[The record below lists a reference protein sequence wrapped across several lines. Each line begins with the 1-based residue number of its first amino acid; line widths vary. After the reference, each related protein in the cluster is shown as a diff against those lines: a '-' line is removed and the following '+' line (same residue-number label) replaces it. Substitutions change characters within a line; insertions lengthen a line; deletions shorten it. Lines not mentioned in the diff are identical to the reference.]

1 MNRNKY
7 SIHLQVAWLTL
18 VPMLVMTVSLEAFFL
33 HTRFSDLD
41 HGLLERG
48 KLIARQLASSSEY
61 GVFSNNQ
68 TFLQNIANGVL
79 QQPDVRGVAILNA
92 ASEPMIEAGEFTNS
106 FTNARVDATTA
117 VPGSITQTKLMRSR
131 EVKDSVNLLTPIRH
145 NHEGLWIYQ
154 PIIPAQVMVDEF
166 DTNPA
171 IQQVGAVIVEMSNVQ
186 TQKLKIQMLSF
197 AFIATVLFL
206 GCSLY
211 LAYLASRSITKPI
224 RNLSDAIETI
234 GKGNLETRVSLLT
247 HVSELDT
254 LSHGINDMAEKLQ
267 KERTFLQQRV
277 GEATQ
282 ALREKMEEAERTSHD
297 KSHFL
302 AVASHDLRQP
312 IHALGLYIAE
322 LRRKITGAEQLHL
335 VGQVEHSVDAISTLI
350 NALLDISKLDAGVV
364 VPQKQACDI
373 SALLERVT
381 TDFQM
386 LARIKNIRL
395 VVRPFHGY
403 AVSDPVLLER
413 ILMNLVSNA
422 LRYTH
427 PNGIVLIACRRRGNR
442 LRIEVRDNGIGISKA
457 DQANIFREFFQLMQP
472 QLDTQK
478 GLGLGLAIV
487 DRLVK
492 LLEHRIELRSAPNK
506 GSTFALELPAASAPI
521 AHFAIAGLPALPASE
536 QATESTSLA
545 GKRLLIVDDDAL
557 VLESTTAIL
566 NSWGCKVSAAAS
578 LEAVQK
584 LLVDGAAWDLIIS
597 DYQLGNDVT
606 GLDVIETVR
615 QHLNKVIPCILIS
628 GDTSPAVLKLA
639 SVAGHHLLHKPV
651 KPAKLRSLVLYLLE
665 EEEFNVRG

>member
-1 MNRNKY
+1 MNRKKY

-41 HGLLERG
+41 NGLLERG

-68 TFLQNIANGVL
+68 SFLQNIANGVL

-92 ASEPMIEAGEFTNS
+92 ASEPMIEAGGFTNS
-106 FTNARVDATTA
+106 STNARVDATTA
-117 VPGSITQTKLMRSR
+117 APGSTTQTKLMRSR

-224 RNLSDAIETI
+224 RKLSEAVEII
-234 GKGNLETRVSLLT
+234 GKGNLDTRISVST
-247 HVSELDT
+247 HISELDT
-254 LSHGINDMAEKLQ
+254 LAHGINDMVEKLQ
-267 KERTFLQQRV
+267 QERTLLQQRV
-277 GEATQ
+277 DEATQ

-322 LRRKITGAEQLHL
+322 LRRKITGAEQQHL

-373 SALLERVT
+373 SALLERVA

-506 GSTFALELPAASAPI
+506 GSTFALELPAAAAPI
-521 AHFAIAGLPALPASE
+521 ASFAIAGLPALSASE
-536 QATESTSLA
+536 QATESTSLT

-557 VLESTTAIL
+557 VLESTTTIL
-566 NSWGCKVSAAAS
+566 SSWGCKVTAADS

-597 DYQLGNDVT
+597 DYQLGHDVT

-615 QHLNKVIPCILIS
+615 QHLNKVVPCILIS

-651 KPAKLRSLVLYLLE
+651 KPAKLRSLVLYLLDE
-665 EEEFNVRG
+665 AIQCV